1 MNPET
6 ESWVRLRWT
15 KPTRYYY
22 EVHLAPD
29 LWGQWMVTRIWGRTG
44 TALGRR
50 MSIPCASYQEGLQQ
64 IATVKA
70 RRRQRGYQMVGKVV
84 SADARH

>member
-6 ESWVRLRWT
+6 ESWVRLCWT

-64 IATVKA
+64 VAAVKA
-70 RRRQRGYQMVGKVV
+70 RRRQRGYLLTEEVV
-84 SADARH
+84 NDD